1 MPGYARGCKDTLQEV
16 AISLHHTSS
25 RNHTQAIM
33 VGSKHL
39 HLLIHHPSPSQL
51 SNFFF
56 NFSESK

>member
-16 AISLHHTSS
+16 AVSLHHTSS

-39 HLLIHHPSPSQL
+39 HLLIYLPSPSQL
-51 SNFFF
+51 SNFF
-56 NFSESK
+56 